1 MRARDPVYT
10 TNFHLCNPFTRNR
23 ANSLQIAVMFAVENL
38 AQFRGFRVNKR
49 RILASFCP
57 FKNLSGL
64 LKTGYEFAVSSTCN
78 KAVLNFEIKTD
89 Q

>member
-10 TNFHLCNPFTRNR
+10 TNFHLCNPFTLNR

-49 RILASFCP
+49 RIRASFCP

-64 LKTGYEFAVSSTCN
+64 L
-78 KAVLNFEIKTD
+78 
-89 Q
+89 